1 MDKKVYDDSFV
12 DDTGSD
18 NERLSS
24 LYAPEPLGGEDGE
37 QKAKRLKALAEAK
50 YKAANL
56 KSALKDV
63 KRAYRLCPNLDGLSS
78 MVTSFEILSA
88 ASKSTTHDWYKILQ
102 VEPFCHINTIKKQYK
117 KLALLLHPDK
127 NPYLGSE
134 ETFKL
139 VNEGFRVL
147 SDKVQRKE
155 YDTKL
160 RNQIQDEKIRESKE
174 FPVSGE
180 TFWTTCSRCQLL
192 HQFERKYLGHN
203 LVCRSCRKSF
213 EAVEVGNGETAKHKF
228 RVRSERLKSKNLDG
242 DERIAGWIP
251 KSKLSKIGLGRSQ
264 MELGNERVKSV
275 ELKKKDGDVKKG
287 VGGGEWSGGRLRK
300 RMSSVG
306 DVMERSLPKRARIDE
321 ETMTLAELR
330 SEIKSKTRQEKMS
343 KLKVNEEKE
352 KAKRQIEEKQKA
364 KKEKE
369 EKERT
374 KKVNEEKEKEEKER
388 AKKVNEEKEKDKKE
402 RARKENEKKESEKS
416 ERAKEKE
423 IKERAKK
430 EEKERAKKVNEEKEK
445 DKKERARKE
454 NEKKESEK
462 SERAKEKEIKERAKK
477 VNEKKERAKKES
489 DKKRSDNSKE
499 SKDSETQRCSLLKKS
514 KDLQSMKHGTL
525 DKIRTLPLEGDKMSK
540 KSLPGIMLVEDS
552 DFYDFDKDRI
562 GRSFKQGQ
570 VWAMYADDDG
580 MPRDYGLIDE
590 VVSVNPFEVKLSWL
604 DFQDSRDE
612 GLLCLEK
619 MGFNLSCGRFKVSRK
634 TSIDSVNIFSHV
646 VDCERAA
653 REVYRI
659 YPKKGSVWA
668 VYTEPTFS
676 AEGRNVTT
684 TDRRRHYDI
693 VLFLTTYSE
702 MHGLSM
708 TYLEKVAGFKTIF
721 KRREIGSHAIRWLE
735 KDEVQF
741 FSHQI
746 PARKLSGGEASELL
760 KDCWELDPA
769 SLPADLLSS

>member
-203 LVCRSCRKSF
+203 LVCRSCQKSF

-251 KSKLSKIGLGRSQ
+251 KSKLSKVGLGRSQ
-264 MELGNERVKSV
+264 MDSGELGNERVKSV

-306 DVMERSLPKRARIDE
+306 DVMERSQPKRARIDE

-364 KKEKE
+364 KKDKE

-388 AKKVNEEKEKDKKE
+388 T
-402 RARKENEKKESEKS
+402 
-416 ERAKEKE
+416 
-423 IKERAKK
+423 
-430 EEKERAKKVNEEKEK
+430 KKVNEEKEK

-499 SKDSETQRCSLLKKS
+499 IKDSETQRCSLLKKS

-668 VYTEPTFS
+668 VYTESTFS
-676 AEGRNVTT
+676 VEGRNVTT

-708 TYLEKVAGFKTIF
+708 AYLEKVAGFKTIF
-721 KRREIGSHAIRWLE
+721 KRREIGSHAIKWLE

-769 SLPADLLSS
+769 SLPADFLSS